1 MLIPFTAPRSSEL
14 DVLPPERRAKVLKDY
29 AESEIARRLIRRT
42 KAVLITAIVLGLTAA
57 VVPDILDPAP
67 SGVTFVKMITIGF
80 WSATVL
86 TVIIAI
92 VFYRST
98 SRRAILSFLK
108 SEDGK
113 S

>member
-14 DVLPPERRAKVLKDY
+14 DALPPERRAKVLKDY

-67 SGVTFVKMITIGF
+67 SGAAFVKMVTIGF

-86 TVIIAI
+86 TLIIAI

-98 SRRAILSFLK
+98 SRRAICLIIK

-113 S
+113 